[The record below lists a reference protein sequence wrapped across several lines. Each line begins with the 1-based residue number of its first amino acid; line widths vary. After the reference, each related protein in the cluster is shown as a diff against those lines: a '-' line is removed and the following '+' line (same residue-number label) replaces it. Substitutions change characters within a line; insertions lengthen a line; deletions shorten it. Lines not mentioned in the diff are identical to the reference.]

1 MGVTFRGRHLGENGV
16 AGVKEAGVMIQTP
29 LVLLI

>member
-1 MGVTFRGRHLGENGV
+1 MGMTFRGRYLGENGV
-16 AGVKEAGVMIQTP
+16 AGVKEVGVMIQSP